1 MNRVKN
7 GIALVTGAGADL
19 GAQIARRSREE
30 GAALIINDIHT
41 EAAERL
47 AGEVKGPA

>member
-7 GIALVTGAGADL
+7 GIALVTGAGAGL
-19 GAQIARRSREE
+19 GAQIARRSRE